1 MPLDVQFH
9 VRLSAEQRE
18 RIRRVAEGK
27 DFKLSTWVRSVVMK
41 EVRRLEAIEARKA
54 AGRRPPETSSET
66 ELRRVAEPG
75 ARPPRNRR

>member
-27 DFKLSTWVRSVVMK
+27 DFKLSTWARSAIMK
-41 EVRRLEAIEARKA
+41 EVRRLEELRARK
-54 AGRRPPETSSET
+54 GSRRASHDNSPEI
-66 ELRRVAEPG
+66 RRVAEPG
-75 ARPPRNRR
+75 TQPTKKPR